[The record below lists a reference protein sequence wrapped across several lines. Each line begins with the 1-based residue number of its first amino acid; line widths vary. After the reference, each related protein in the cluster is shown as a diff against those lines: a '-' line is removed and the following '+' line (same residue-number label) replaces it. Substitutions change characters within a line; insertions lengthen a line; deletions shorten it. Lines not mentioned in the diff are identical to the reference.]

1 MSPGTGAK
9 AARLCFCAFHSRA
22 GNLKRQKVHLIS
34 LGRLLVG
41 ACAVKQAATRLPEDQ
56 FKLRKIM
63 KAIRCMRASMAVF
76 ACAGMFAGAFLFA
89 SLANAQRSAKSVAA
103 AQAAAAEQGRNN
115 SPYDASKEVTL
126 QGTVVSFTENSKEFP
141 PGAHVVVQTSSG
153 QVDAHLGDSRLL
165 KLNNFTISQGAS
177 IRIIGE
183 NVTTNQG
190 TFFLARLVQQGTQV
204 LAVRSMQGM
213 PLLPFVR
220 KSASNSQGG
229 AR

>member
-1 MSPGTGAK
+1 
-9 AARLCFCAFHSRA
+9 
-22 GNLKRQKVHLIS
+22 
-34 LGRLLVG
+34 
-41 ACAVKQAATRLPEDQ
+41 
-56 FKLRKIM
+56 M

-89 SLANAQRSAKSVAA
+89 SLANAQRTAKSI
-103 AQAAAAEQGRNN
+103 
-115 SPYDASKEVTL
+115 
-126 QGTVVSFTENSKEFP
+126 
-141 PGAHVVVQTSSG
+141 
-153 QVDAHLGDSRLL
+153 DAHLGDSRLL

-190 TFFLARLVQQGTQV
+190 AFFLARLVQQGTQV